1 MRSKLFLEIE
11 KELKKNV
18 DSEYKAGT
26 ERYFKEKIIIYGVRT
41 PIVRKISAKYFKKV
55 KKLGKKE
62 IFKLCEEL
70 LQLGYGEYR
79 MIAFDWADRVKKDY
93 RASDFSTFE
102 RWLKKYVSN
111 WAACDVF
118 CTRAF
123 GRLLVQYP
131 ELIPKVKKWTNSKN
145 RWLRRASAVILIPLV
160 KDKKYLNHAFQTA
173 DKLLMDSDDLVQK
186 GYGWMLKVASDF
198 HQKQV
203 FDYVMGQKHRM
214 PRTALRYAIE
224 KMPKNLKQKAMS

>member
-1 MRSKLFLEIE
+1 MKSRLFLEIE

-18 DSEYKAGT
+18 DLGYKAGA
-26 ERYFKEKIIIYGVRT
+26 ERYFKEKRIIYGART
-41 PIVRKISAKYFKKV
+41 PIVRKISAKYFKRV
-55 KKLGKKE
+55 KGLDKEE

-70 LQLGYGEYR
+70 LILGYEEYR

-93 RASDFSTFE
+93 RKSDFNTFE
-102 RWLKKYVSN
+102 KWLKKYVSN

-131 ELIPKVKKWTNSKN
+131 ELVPRVKKWTNSKN

-160 KDKKYLNHAFQTA
+160 KEKKYLRHAFWTA

-203 FDYVMGQKHRM
+203 FDYVMNQKHRM

-224 KMPKNLKQKAMS
+224 KMPKDLKQRAMS